1 MSMLQT
7 DSRYQIF
14 VRLAP
19 DAEELLSLYDLP
31 VENMLENLMGWR
43 IKHHFRNV

>member
-7 DSRYQIF
+7 DSRHKISG
-14 VRLAP
+14 RLAS
-19 DAEELLSLYDLP
+19 DAEELLSLHDLSRKYAG
-31 VENMLENLMGWR
+31 NFDKTCR